1 VRMHDRHERMA
12 LNEALFRNANER
24 IRDHAHE
31 HGADHETIAFYCE
44 CSDRDCVERVEISGG
59 EYEVVRSDPAQF
71 IVLPGHLRLEVE
83 EVVRRAPGFL
93 VVRKIG
99 EAAQVAVEHDPRT

>member
-1 VRMHDRHERMA
+1 MYDRHERLA

-31 HGADHETIAFYCE
+31 HGADGGTITFYCE
-44 CSDRDCVERVEISGG
+44 CSDRDCVERVEMDAR
-59 EYEVVRSDPAQF
+59 EYEVIRSDATQF
-71 IVLPGHLRLEVE
+71 VVLPGHLQLEVE

-99 EAAQVAVEHDPRT
+99 EAAGVAVEQDPRG

>member
-1 VRMHDRHERMA
+1 MYDRHERLA

-31 HGADHETIAFYCE
+31 HGADGGTITFYCE
-44 CSDRDCVERVEISGG
+44 CSDRDCVERVEMNGP
-59 EYEVVRSDPAQF
+59 EYEVIRSDPSQF
-71 IVLPGHLRLEVE
+71 VVLPGHLRLEVE
-83 EVVRRAPGFL
+83 EVVRRAPEFL

-99 EAAQVAVEHDPRT
+99 EAAGVAVEQDPRG

>member
-1 VRMHDRHERMA
+1 MMSDRHERMA

-31 HGADHETIAFYCE
+31 HGADGGTMAFYCE
-44 CSDRDCVERVEISGG
+44 CSDRDCVERVEISGP
-59 EYEVVRSDPAQF
+59 EYEVVRSEPTQF
-71 IVLPGHLRLEVE
+71 LVLPGHLRLEVE

-93 VVRKIG
+93 VVSKIG
-99 EAAQVAVEHDPRT
+99 KAARVAAEEDPRS